1 MGKPANKQEEKYK
14 SSFRII
20 LKKELFRKP

>member
-14 SSFRII
+14 SSFKII
-20 LKKELFRKP
+20 LKKNYFRKP